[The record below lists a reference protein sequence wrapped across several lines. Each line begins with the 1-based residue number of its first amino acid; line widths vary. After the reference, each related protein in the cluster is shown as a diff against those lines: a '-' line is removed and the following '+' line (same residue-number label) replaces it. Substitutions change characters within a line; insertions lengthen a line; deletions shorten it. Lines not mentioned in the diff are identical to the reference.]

1 MKKYLRRAYIDYVN
15 KVIDVHLNED
25 DISYHYFM
33 NRELRRVR
41 IWVNTIIVVTM
52 AVNAVR
58 EIAIVKDVRRG
69 NPAHVVAIVSVVKKS
84 AAALSRYNL
93 HYQDSELYLRTIIK

>member
-1 MKKYLRRAYIDYVN
+1 
-15 KVIDVHLNED
+15 
-25 DISYHYFM
+25 
-33 NRELRRVR
+33 
-41 IWVNTIIVVTM
+41 VTM
-52 AVNAVR
+52 AVNAVG

-93 HYQDSELYLRTIIK
+93 HYQR

>member
-52 AVNAVR
+52 AVNAVG

-93 HYQDSELYLRTIIK
+93 HYQR

>member
-1 MKKYLRRAYIDYVN
+1 MKKYLRRAYIDYVI

-25 DISYHYFM
+25 DINYHYFI

-41 IWVNTIIVVTM
+41 KWVNTIIVVTLV
-52 AVNAVR
+52 VNVAKA
-58 EIAIVKDVRRG
+58 IAIVKDVRRE

-93 HYQDSELYLRTIIK
+93 HWKR

>member
-41 IWVNTIIVVTM
+41 I
-52 AVNAVR
+52 
-58 EIAIVKDVRRG
+58 
-69 NPAHVVAIVSVVKKS
+69 
-84 AAALSRYNL
+84 
-93 HYQDSELYLRTIIK
+93 

>member
-1 MKKYLRRAYIDYVN
+1 MDQNKIKKYLRLADIDSVS

-25 DISYHYFM
+25 DINHQYLI

-41 IWVNTIIVVTM
+41 KWVNTIIVVKV
-52 AVNAVR
+52 AVNVAR
-58 EIAIVKDVRRG
+58 AFATVKDVRRG

-93 HYQDSELYLRTIIK
+93 HYQR